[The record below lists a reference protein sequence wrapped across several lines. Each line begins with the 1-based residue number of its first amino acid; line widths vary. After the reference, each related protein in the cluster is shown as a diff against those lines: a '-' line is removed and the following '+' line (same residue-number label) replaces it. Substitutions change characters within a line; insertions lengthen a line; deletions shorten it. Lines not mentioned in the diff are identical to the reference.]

1 MNKSTQEFIQQH
13 INDDVLQLGL
23 QRTKY
28 PDVDYS
34 LAIRQISGRQKLKK
48 KVPQFYD
55 HPEIFFPVQLS
66 VEQASSE
73 ITAKYKSELVSGRT
87 FVDLTGG
94 FGVDFFF
101 LSKKFE
107 NGIYVERDKQL
118 CELAMHN
125 FKALGINR
133 FEVCHQK
140 AEDFISIM
148 PQVDLIYLD
157 PHRRNDSG
165 KKTVCISDCEPDVSV
180 LIKNMQSKSCE
191 IMIKLSPMLDI
202 RQAIND
208 IPQTSEIHVLAVEN
222 ECKEILLILKKQIQ
236 KEEKVAEKKEVIIKT
251 LNFIKKVNRQQFD
264 FQIDEEAICEA
275 TYTASPLQYL
285 YEPNAAIMKSGAFK
299 SICARFGLKKFHP
312 NTHLY
317 TDNTLKAD
325 FPGRIFSV
333 CYIAGNTKE
342 DFKSLKL
349 RFPKA
354 NISVRN
360 YPLSVEEYKKKSGIK
375 DGGDDYIFA
384 FKVND
389 GNLINI
395 VAKKIN
401 QISLDEF

>member
-28 PDVDYS
+28 PDVDYP
-34 LAIRQISGRQKLKK
+34 LAIRQISGRQKFKK

-55 HPEIFFPVQLS
+55 HPEILFPIQLS

-73 ITAKYKSELVSGRT
+73 ITAKYKSELVSGGI

-101 LSKKFE
+101 LSNKFE
-107 NGIYVERDKQL
+107 NGIYVERDNQL
-118 CELAMHN
+118 CELAIHN
-125 FKALGINR
+125 FKALGING
-133 FEVCHQK
+133 FEVCHQN
-140 AEDFISIM
+140 AEDYIPIM
-148 PQVDLIYLD
+148 PEVDLIYLD

-165 KKTVCISDCEPDVSV
+165 KKTVCISDCEPDVSI
-180 LIKNMQSKSCE
+180 LIKILLSKSSE

-236 KEEKVAEKKEVIIKT
+236 KEEMVVEKNEIIIKT
-251 LNFIKKVNRQQFD
+251 LNFLKNGNRQQFD
-264 FQIDEEAICEA
+264 FQIDEEVVNE
-275 TYTASPLQYL
+275 TSYTSSPLQYL

-299 SICARFGLKKFHP
+299 SIGARFGLKKFHP

-333 CYIAGNTKE
+333 HHIAGNTKE

-349 RFPKA
+349 GFPKA

-395 VAKKIN
+395 VAKKTN
-401 QISLDEF
+401 LTSLNEF

>member
-23 QRTKY
+23 QKTKY
-28 PDVDYS
+28 PDVDYP
-34 LAIRQISGRQKLKK
+34 LAIRQISGRQKFKK
-48 KVPQFYD
+48 KVPQFYY
-55 HPEIFFPVQLS
+55 HPDILFPVQLS

-101 LSKKFE
+101 LSNKFE

-118 CELAMHN
+118 CELAIHN
-125 FKALGINR
+125 FKALGING

-140 AEDFISIM
+140 AEDYIPIM
-148 PQVDLIYLD
+148 PEVDLIYLD

-165 KKTVCISDCEPDVSV
+165 KKTVCISDCEPDVSI
-180 LIKNMQSKSCE
+180 LIKILLSKSSE

-236 KEEKVAEKKEVIIKT
+236 KEEMVVEKNEIIIKT
-251 LNFIKKVNRQQFD
+251 LNFLKNGSRQQFD
-264 FQIDEEAICEA
+264 FQIDEEVVNE
-275 TYTASPLQYL
+275 TSFTSSPLQYL

-299 SICARFGLKKFHP
+299 SIGARFGLKKFHP

-317 TDNTLKAD
+317 TDNTIKAD
-325 FPGRIFSV
+325 FPGRIFFV
-333 CYIAGNTKE
+333 QHIAGNTKE
-342 DFKSLKL
+342 DFKLLKQ
-349 RFPKA
+349 RSPKA

-384 FKVND
+384 FKTNN
-389 GNLINI
+389 GNLINV
-395 VAKKIN
+395 VAKKLN
-401 QISLDEF
+401 QNFIG